1 MYFSLRF
8 RGPDRKACGFQH
20 SPGGL
25 GCFRDT
31 FAVECLLAGVPLERV
46 SVLLGHASVKVTER
60 HYAPGSKSDSSSSK
74 PVCAACGRTIMRVQ
88 IRHRRKTHDLI
99 KNKSWKMA
107 QRVGFEPGTANQN
120 A

>member
-1 MYFSLRF
+1 VYFSLRF

-46 SVLLGHASVKVTER
+46 SVLLGHSSAKVTER
-60 HYAPGSKSDSSSSK
+60 HYVPW
-74 PVCAACGRTIMRVQ
+74 VQ
-88 IRHRRKTHDLI
+88 KRQQQLEADLRSI
-99 KNKSWKMA
+99 WAND
-107 QRVGFEPGTANQN
+107 QTGTN
-120 A
+120 